1 MFFSKFGWHWYS
13 SFGDWSIFTILQ
25 LSPINLYPICIMQSL
40 VMQFQ
45 HVWRIF
51 VCRFKIGFPLTQG
64 CYMCLVWLKLVQW
77 LGKQLKITFLSLFCF
92 YLPLET
98 GFALKLNKNEFPS
111 PQDAKCQV
119 RIKLPKWLRRF
130 SYFATVICFCYFNL
144 ELLAQFSRQKTI
156 QSEKLTWAFGSVELI
171 KVYCCKSE
179 IKLRNLSKS
188 RTQTCKNR

>member
-1 MFFSKFGWHWYS
+1 
-13 SFGDWSIFTILQ
+13 
-25 LSPINLYPICIMQSL
+25 
-40 VMQFQ
+40 MQFQ

-51 VCRFKIGFPLTQG
+51 VFRFYIYFTKFWNYFPLQKIATLYLNKIGFPLTQG
-64 CYMCLVWLKLVQW
+64 CYMCFVWLKLVQW
-77 LGKQLKITFLSLFCF
+77 LGKQLKNTFFPPLFCF

-119 RIKLPKWLRRF
+119 RIKLPQWLRRF
-130 SYFATVICFCYFNL
+130 SYFATIICFCYFNL
-144 ELLAQFSRQKTI
+144 ELLVQFSRQRTI
-156 QSEKLTWAFGSVELI
+156 QSERLTWAFGSVELI
-171 KVYCCKSE
+171 KVHCCKSE